1 MVGNGFMA
9 NNHIV
14 FIRLTCGF
22 DTHWHIPDKE
32 NKLERRKLHMIV
44 SVQCLNDAKTFGNGY
59 AFWHNGKKVAQCDE
73 SDYHETVTEL
83 ISQGY
88 IIR

>member
-1 MVGNGFMA
+1 
-9 NNHIV
+9 
-14 FIRLTCGF
+14 
-22 DTHWHIPDKE
+22 
-32 NKLERRKLHMIV
+32 MIV
-44 SVQCLNDAKTFGNGY
+44 SVQCLNDTKTFGNGY
-59 AFWHNGKKVAQCDE
+59 IFWCNGKRVAQCEE